1 MFVCRCTAW
10 SSLPGGWP
18 WLFQEIRLLQTAIV
32 LAEELNFS
40 RAAERLRI
48 DQSALS
54 KRIIELES
62 QLGLRLF
69 ERDHQR
75 VELTEPGR
83 KFVEEAREA
92 VLHAERAVLSAKA
105 AFNGAEDILNIGK
118 SAYTDPYLV
127 SMLLSIRLPLFPS
140 LKIKLWSNFSH
151 ELAHEVIAGTLDLAL
166 ITGVPDTPKL
176 SSLRVAD
183 RPFYIAM
190 CLSDPLAEYRELR
203 LKDMHNRNWVLFSRH
218 VSPYLY
224 DMIQSHASELGTSA
238 LDHHHVTSP
247 EEAVQLIL
255 AHEGLAFLNRNGAWR
270 IAQHGITMRPLA
282 EDRLRL
288 ITSLATRA
296 DSKSRLVNEF
306 VRAVARKLDSLRR
319 PVQNKLPLTA

>member
-18 WLFQEIRLLQTAIV
+18 WLFHEIRLLQTAIV

-62 QLGLRLF
+62 QLGFRLF

-183 RPFYIAM
+183 HPFYIAM

-203 LKDMHNRNWVLFSRH
+203 LKDMHNRNWVLFS
-218 VSPYLY
+218 
-224 DMIQSHASELGTSA
+224 T
-238 LDHHHVTSP
+238 
-247 EEAVQLIL
+247 
-255 AHEGLAFLNRNGAWR
+255 
-270 IAQHGITMRPLA
+270 
-282 EDRLRL
+282 
-288 ITSLATRA
+288 
-296 DSKSRLVNEF
+296 
-306 VRAVARKLDSLRR
+306 ARK
-319 PVQNKLPLTA
+319 PVSV